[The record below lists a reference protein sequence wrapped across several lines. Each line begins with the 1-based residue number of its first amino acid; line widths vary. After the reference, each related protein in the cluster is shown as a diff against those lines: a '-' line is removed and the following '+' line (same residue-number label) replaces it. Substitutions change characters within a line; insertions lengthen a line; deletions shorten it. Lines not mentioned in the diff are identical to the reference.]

1 MTLDRQQT
9 IGVVGALLLFIGVFM
24 PVANIPIMGTINM
37 LASANGYVIIGLSIV
52 SIIVVFMRQ
61 FRALALTGGI
71 SLVILLFML
80 YRFVSIFHSTKKEM
94 ATTLKDNPF
103 AGLAHTIVDSV
114 QLQSGWAVLVV
125 ASLILIFTAFYAED
139 EILREDKK
147 NFEPF
152 KDSEIVE
159 QKTFVEPT
167 PVISRENS
175 PNKPVIAQD
184 AFSYYAENKSNED
197 EAALKDCPFCSE
209 KIKITAIKCRF
220 CGSMLEE

>member
-9 IGVVGALLLFIGVFM
+9 IGVIGALLLFIGVFM

-61 FRALALTGGI
+61 FRALGLTGGI
-71 SLVILLFML
+71 SLAILLFML

-103 AGLAHTIVDSV
+103 AGLAHTIVDSI
-114 QLQSGWAVLVV
+114 QLQSGWAVLIV
-125 ASLILIFTAFYAED
+125 ASLILIFAAFYTED
-139 EILREDKK
+139 EILREENK
-147 NFEPF
+147 NFEHF
-152 KDSEIVE
+152 ENAEVE
-159 QKTFVEPT
+159 EQSFIKPT
-167 PVISRENS
+167 PVLSRESN

-209 KIKITAIKCRF
+209 KIKITAIRCRF

>member
-9 IGVVGALLLFIGVFM
+9 IGVMGALLLFIGVFM

-114 QLQSGWAVLVV
+114 QLQSGWAILVV
-125 ASLILIFTAFYAED
+125 ASLILIFAAFYTED
-139 EILREDKK
+139 EILREENK
-147 NFEPF
+147 NFEHF
-152 KDSEIVE
+152 ENAEVE
-159 QKTFVEPT
+159 EQSFIRPT
-167 PVISRENS
+167 PVINRENKS
-175 PNKPVIAQD
+175 NKLVIAQD
-184 AFSYYAENKSNED
+184 AFSYYAENKSNEN
-197 EAALKDCPFCSE
+197 ETALKDCPFCSE